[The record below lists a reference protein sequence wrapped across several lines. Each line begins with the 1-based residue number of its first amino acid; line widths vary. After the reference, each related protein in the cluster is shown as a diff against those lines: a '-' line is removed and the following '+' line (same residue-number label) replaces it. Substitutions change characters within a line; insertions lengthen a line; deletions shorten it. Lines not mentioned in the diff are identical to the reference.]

1 MGAEKKSC
9 KTAAVLGLLNRGPA
23 VARDT
28 CVQPAG
34 ARDIETVTAEI
45 LEAKRAGGEA
55 ILTIGRGLIEAKG
68 LLSHGE
74 WLPWLEERVEFS
86 EKAAQN
92 FMRIARHYSNPQ
104 ALADLGATKALMLL
118 AIPEDSME
126 AFIAVPHLV
135 NGEEKTVVD
144 MTTRELK
151 AAIRERDAAR
161 MAAERA
167 RAERAAA
174 EQAREKIS
182 QDMALANERIAGLND
197 LVERYSAEAREGQ
210 EALAQA
216 AAELKELRERPVEV
230 AVEADAAAID
240 AARKEAEAAMR
251 ARVDEALAARRKAE
265 TALRAAREQ
274 AAEQEAA
281 LNSALNRAKMD
292 RAAAV
297 LELGALRTRAEQ
309 AEKKAELAGNAD
321 LVLFRAL
328 LELADETVNKLDG
341 VMMKLR
347 GKTPDAAAELSGSL
361 VELADKLRRAA
372 WRTA

>member
-23 VARDT
+23 AMRDT

-251 ARVDEALAARRKAE
+251 ARVDEARAAQEKAQAGLME
-265 TALRAAREQ
+265 LNGELQRVRMAQEDALRERDALRAQMER
-274 AAEQEAA
+274 AEKRAA
-281 LNSALNRAKMD
+281 LS
-292 RAAAV
+292 
-297 LELGALRTRAEQ
+297 
-309 AEKKAELAGNAD
+309 GNGE
-321 LVLFRAL
+321 LVLFQTLFDQAQ
-328 LELADETVNKLDG
+328 EQVNKLG
-341 VMMKLR
+341 GIVMKLR
-347 GKTPDAAAELSGSL
+347 GKDPETAQGLGRAMLALAEKVKGAAQG
-361 VELADKLRRAA
+361 
-372 WRTA
+372 